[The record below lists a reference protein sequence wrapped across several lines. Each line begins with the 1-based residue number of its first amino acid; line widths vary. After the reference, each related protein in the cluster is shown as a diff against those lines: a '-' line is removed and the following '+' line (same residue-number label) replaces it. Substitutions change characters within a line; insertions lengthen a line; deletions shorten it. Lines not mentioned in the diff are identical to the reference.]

1 MHLCRGMSETVGE
14 VSPTALVNRCVPLH
28 FERLPNCLPKRV
40 HKFKLSLTVKSIFT
54 DLIGKKWILIVVLSI
69 WREGASA
76 GNSDVNSTRKS
87 WKSNFILV
95 HYFLKTARVRC
106 KGCFSHF
113 IAVESRE
120 SPAKKV
126 GSEGREIVL
135 S

>member
-1 MHLCRGMSETVGE
+1 MHLYRDMSETVGE

-69 WREGASA
+69 WREEVSA
-76 GNSDVNSTRKS
+76 ENSDANSTRKS
-87 WKSNFILV
+87 RESNFILV

-113 IAVESRE
+113 ITIECRD
-120 SPAKKV
+120 SPAKRI